1 MPFNKIQ
8 PEQIQMPTFFS
19 DSGDLNISQVSDT
32 GVQINVSKDLT
43 GDFSFSGAL
52 LTDGREVFGMP
63 NNIDSNAFE
72 SKSGNL
78 LFKGINTEI
87 GADANNNDNLA
98 LYSIN
103 GDISGV
109 RNVVVRGS
117 NITFN
122 TGSQDNVVLAGNS
135 ITFTQEATG
144 CVAIKDSSSA
154 TSLIVDKQ
162 QSLNIHFRSGTYI
175 NQGNTYV
182 GQSLSVQSSGT
193 ISGGLRC
200 LGGCFFSGISEFG
213 GQSAQESTTFH
224 NTARFKTGFALPIWS
239 GHGSQAGTATIPAT
253 GALAIS
259 GNKLCVFVGGS
270 WGGIDITDIGT
281 I

>member
-19 DSGDLNISQVSDT
+19 DSGDLNINTVSDT
-32 GVQINVSKDLT
+32 GVRVNVSRGLT
-43 GDFSFSGAL
+43 GDFSFSGQL

-63 NNIDSNAFE
+63 NNIDSNTFD

-78 LFKGINTEI
+78 LFKGVNTEM
-87 GADANNNDNLA
+87 GADANTNGNLA
-98 LYSIN
+98 LYSVN
-103 GDISGV
+103 GDISGL

-135 ITFTQEATG
+135 ITFATEATG
-144 CVAIKDSSSA
+144 CVAIKDSLSS
-154 TSLIVDKQ
+154 TSMLVNKQ
-162 QSLNIHFRSGTYI
+162 ESLNIQFKSGTYI
-175 NQGNTYV
+175 NGGDTYI
-182 GQSLSVQSSGT
+182 GRHLSVQSSGT
-193 ISGGLRC
+193 ISGDLRC
-200 LGGCFFSGISEFG
+200 LGTNLFSGISEFG
-213 GQSAQESTTFH
+213 GAATQSATFH
-224 NTARFKTGFALPIWS
+224 NTARFKTGFALPLWS
-239 GHGSQAGTATIPAT
+239 GHGSQAGTAAQPAT

-270 WGGIDITDIGT
+270 WGGIDIADIGT
-281 I
+281 V